1 MMSDIKYLIGSE
13 IMFRYKNRQV
23 WGEILGIGPKHILVK
38 LFASYSGK
46 NDTWYSG
53 ELKIFQKKNIT
64 NFQTRKYPAGFKNG
78 MGRI

>member
-1 MMSDIKYLIGSE
+1 MNDIELLIGAE
-13 IMFRYKNRQV
+13 IMVRHKNRQV
-23 WGEILGIGPKHILVK
+23 WGEITDVGPKHIIVK
-38 LFASYSGK
+38 LFAPYSSK